1 MTSGALSLLIWLD
14 SNMMWLALKFRGND
28 LASVGARAQSL
39 SQAA

>member
-28 LASVGARAQSL
+28 LASVAAPGQAL